1 MHSWPGGCGGV
12 PGRMN
17 SVGQVQPASPAAA
30 DRWTVRFLPLQRSSW
45 GTPPTSTW
53 RWTGKGAV
61 AVNSGRIQLE
71 GYRRRVLWIP
81 AKQRVELTPSQV
93 RNVAVAGRVV
103 RFEADRAGG
112 KSETV
117 RLRATDADAATKL
130 AEALPKTC
138 TAAFARAQAE
148 QRAFTRALEQLGT
161 RPIVTSV
168 LIALNVLVYVAAAS
182 QGAGWVD
189 AKPAVLIHWGTNFG
203 PLTLAGEWWRLFT
216 SMFVHFGLVH
226 IALNMWILAALGPR
240 VERLFGSTC
249 YVILY
254 IFAGICGSLA
264 SLWWHPWINS
274 AGASGAIFGVIGGLL
289 AFAINPATRLPASIT
304 TNQRTSAVV
313 FIFYNLMYGFGHQG
327 IDNACHVGGLVG
339 GLMMGWLLAQPL
351 DPEAR
356 RAESHRMF
364 LGTALG
370 LASLLALAWP
380 LAHRARFIQ
389 ADGVFQE
396 DLLSLGTE
404 ETQALSQTRELA
416 GKLQSHQITQFTWA
430 EEISKNVLPIWA
442 TMEGRIK
449 ADPLPTSS
457 PNAAL
462 RTALLSYLDERRQA
476 LQLLVKGARFND
488 NLESQRGEAMM
499 QKSDEAARQ
508 VRELIGQRR

>member
-1 MHSWPGGCGGV
+1 
-12 PGRMN
+12 MN
-17 SVGQVQPASPAAA
+17 NIGQVLPVTPAAA
-30 DRWTVRFLPLQRSSW
+30 DRWAIRFLPLQRSGW
-45 GTPPTSTW
+45 GKTPTSRW

-61 AVNSGRIQLE
+61 AVSAAGIELE
-71 GYRRRVLWIP
+71 GYRRRILWIP
-81 AKQRVELTPSQV
+81 ARQRVELTPSQI
-93 RNVAVAGRVV
+93 RNVAVTGRVV
-103 RFEADRAGG
+103 QFEADGAGG

-117 RLRATDADAATKL
+117 RLRAADAEAATKL

-138 TAAFARAQAE
+138 TSAFARTRAE
-148 QRAFTRALEQLGT
+148 QQAFTRALEQLGT
-161 RPIVTSV
+161 RPTVTWV
-168 LIALNVLVYVAAAS
+168 LIALNVLVYLAAAS
-182 QGAGWVD
+182 QGAGWLV

-226 IALNMWILAALGPR
+226 IALNMWVLAALGPR

-249 YVILY
+249 YLILY
-254 IFAGICGSLA
+254 IFAGLCGSLA
-264 SLWWHPWINS
+264 SLWWHPAVNS

-327 IDNACHVGGLVG
+327 IDNACHIGGLAG

-356 RAESHRMF
+356 RAQSHRLF

-380 LAHRARFIQ
+380 LARRAHFTQ
-389 ADGVFQE
+389 ADAVFEE
-396 DLLSLGTE
+396 DLLSIGPE
-404 ETQALSQTRELA
+404 ETQAVSQMRKLA
-416 GKLQSHQITQFTWA
+416 DKLQGHQITQFTWA
-430 EEISKNVLPIWA
+430 EETSKTVIPLWV

-449 ADPLPTSS
+449 ADPLPASS

-462 RTALLSYLDERRQA
+462 RTALLTYLDERRQG
-476 LQLLVKGARFND
+476 LQLLAKGMRYND
-488 NLESQRGEAMM
+488 KWESQRGEAMM
-499 QKSDEAARQ
+499 RQSDAAARQ
-508 VRELIGQRR
+508 VRALIERTQ